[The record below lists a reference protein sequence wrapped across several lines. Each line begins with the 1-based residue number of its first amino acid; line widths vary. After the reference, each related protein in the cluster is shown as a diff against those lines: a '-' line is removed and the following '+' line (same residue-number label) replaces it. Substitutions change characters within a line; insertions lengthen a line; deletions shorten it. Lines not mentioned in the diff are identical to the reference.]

1 MLSTTADHALRAVLF
16 LGAHR
21 DAPVVSADEIAH
33 AIGAPSNYLSKTLN
47 ALTKAGITASTPGR
61 YGGFS
66 LAVPAHRLTV
76 HDVVK
81 VFDSPDGSPHC
92 LLGTTMQSGTAMCRA
107 QTLGGDRR
115 RPRDGSPR
123 DDHRRPPRSLLGP
136 SLGLG
141 RRPHGGRRAAAER
154 RV

>member
-16 LGAHR
+16 LGAKR
-21 DAPVVSADEIAH
+21 DDAVVSSDEIAH
-33 AIGAPSNYLSKTLN
+33 AIGAPPNYLSKTLN

-92 LLGTTMQSGTAMCRA
+92 LLGP
-107 QTLGGDRR
+107 
-115 RPRDGSPR
+115 RPCNPSRPCVA
-123 DDHRRPPRSLLGP
+123 HRRWAAIDGVRGAALRATTIADLLGHV
-136 SLGLG
+136 SA
-141 RRPHGGRRAAAER
+141 RRSG
-154 RV
+154 